1 MSVKETYTSQSPH
14 RRNTA
19 NILYTNKIINIHKEK
34 QLLQL
39 TTDTFVPISFGIL
52 VVLRDKT
59 YLIITFFIFLWHN
72 TYQLPN
78 SITNSIYINTIRE
91 KGY

>member
-34 QLLQL
+34 QLPQL
-39 TTDTFVPISFGIL
+39 TTDTFVPISLGIL

-59 YLIITFFIFLWHN
+59 YLIITFFLYFCGII
-72 TYQLPN
+72 P
-78 SITNSIYINTIRE
+78 TNFQTVLQIQFI
-91 KGY
+91 

>member
-34 QLLQL
+34 QLPQL
-39 TTDTFVPISFGIL
+39 TTDTFMLIFKVDKAIKI
-52 VVLRDKT
+52 DKT
-59 YLIITFFIFLWHN
+59 YNIFIK
-72 TYQLPN
+72 
-78 SITNSIYINTIRE
+78 S
-91 KGY
+91 

>member
-34 QLLQL
+34 QLPQL

-59 YLIITFFIFLWHN
+59 YLIITFFYIFVA
-72 TYQLPN
+72 
-78 SITNSIYINTIRE
+78 
-91 KGY
+91 